1 VIVVGDWNVIQNYGN
16 DFINILF
23 YFVYKLIISQQT
35 IVEFPSATSSSLIY
49 EFKFHTYWWNTSVI
63 VVGDWNVI
71 QNYDKDTIN
80 YQSENNRRSRAQI
93 KGHQIPM
100 STCNLGL

>member
-1 VIVVGDWNVIQNYGN
+1 
-16 DFINILF
+16 
-23 YFVYKLIISQQT
+23 
-35 IVEFPSATSSSLIY
+35 
-49 EFKFHTYWWNTSVI
+49 VI

-93 KGHQIPM
+93 KGHQM
-100 STCNLGL
+100 MNNLDLIDIWRVASEIGHSCPFRSFYMRNKILLYP